1 VRPTAPHQN
10 PIAQNFLLFCSLAA
24 DKTALV
30 VAGFYWFHLP
40 PAPVGQPSN
49 SSFTP
54 AGILVNDIEGSV
66 LLSKKPMFRR
76 LFSRKDAPLAGTPA
90 VPRLKTYSARSGY
103 VYQYRYQGNR
113 PLPAGPDSGVEFVF
127 SVSADR
133 KSWHDLGVVVS
144 DGAIR
149 AWEEAHARE
158 LTSAERHA
166 IAKMALFQAFD
177 ERPTPALMKEQVRVR
192 PADVEAISET
202 LDL

>member
-1 VRPTAPHQN
+1 
-10 PIAQNFLLFCSLAA
+10 
-24 DKTALV
+24 
-30 VAGFYWFHLP
+30 
-40 PAPVGQPSN
+40 
-49 SSFTP
+49 
-54 AGILVNDIEGSV
+54 
-66 LLSKKPMFRR
+66 MFRR
-76 LFSRKDAPLAGTPA
+76 FFSRKDAPLAGAPA

-177 ERPTPALMKEQVRVR
+177 ERPAPALMKDPVRVR
-192 PADVEAISET
+192 PTDVEAISET

>member
-1 VRPTAPHQN
+1 
-10 PIAQNFLLFCSLAA
+10 
-24 DKTALV
+24 
-30 VAGFYWFHLP
+30 
-40 PAPVGQPSN
+40 
-49 SSFTP
+49 
-54 AGILVNDIEGSV
+54 
-66 LLSKKPMFRR
+66 
-76 LFSRKDAPLAGTPA
+76 
-90 VPRLKTYSARSGY
+90 
-103 VYQYRYQGNR
+103 
-113 PLPAGPDSGVEFVF
+113 VEFVF

-177 ERPTPALMKEQVRVR
+177 ERAAPALMKDPVRVR